1 MVIVDIQ
8 TVGQLIGTYG
18 FPIVAYGALFWYIV
32 KENRENRKV
41 IENNT
46 LILTKILERITKEG
60 EI

>member
-18 FPIVAYGALFWYIV
+18 FPIVAYGALFWSIV

>member
-1 MVIVDIQ
+1 MDIQ